1 MPSYQ
6 LDGRAALVT
15 GAISGIG
22 LATATM
28 LARNGATVAINH
40 LPDDP
45 RAAET
50 IARLQGDG
58 LRVIA
63 APGRVGDGGEERM
76 VRDAAERL
84 GRLDLLVNNAGTP
97 GVTQT
102 VPADRMDLLTDEVWD
117 SLLSTNLVG
126 LFRCAR
132 AAAPLLQQSHGAIVN
147 IASVAGLTSRGSSM
161 AYAATK
167 GAVIALTRHLARALG
182 PEARVNAVAPG
193 AVDSTWQIQW
203 TEAERQHSIDN
214 ALLGRRCTTED
225 IAEVVVFLGCAATMV
240 TGQTVVVDGGLT
252 V

>member
-6 LDGRAALVT
+6 LNGKAALVT

-45 RAAET
+45 RAPET
-50 IARLQGDG
+50 LARLHAEG
-58 LRVIA
+58 LRVLGV
-63 APGRVGDGGEERM
+63 PGRVGDGEEQRM
-76 VRDAAERL
+76 VQAAVDQL

-102 VPADRMDLLTDEVWD
+102 VPSERMELLTDEVWD
-117 SLLSTNLVG
+117 SVVSTNLVG

-132 AAAPLLQQSHGAIVN
+132 AAAPYLRQSHGAVVN
-147 IASVAGLTSRGSSM
+147 IASISALTARGSSM

-167 GAVIALTRHLARALG
+167 GAVITLTKHLARGLA
-182 PEARVNAVAPG
+182 PEVRVNAVAPG
-193 AVDSTWQIQW
+193 AVDSSWQVQW
-203 TEAERQHSIDN
+203 TEEERRASIDG
-214 ALLGRRCTTED
+214 ALLRRRCSTDD
-225 IAEVVVFLGCAATMV
+225 IAEAVVYLGCAAAMV
-240 TGQTVVVDGGLT
+240 TGQTLVVDGGLT

>member
-6 LDGRAALVT
+6 LDGHAALVT

-28 LARNGATVAINH
+28 LARNGAAVAINH

-45 RAAET
+45 RVPET
-50 IARLQGDG
+50 LARLLDEG
-58 LRVIA
+58 LKVIGV
-63 APGRVGDGGEERM
+63 PGRVGDGEEERM
-76 VRDAAERL
+76 VQAAAGQL

-102 VPADRMDLLTDEVWD
+102 VPSERMDLLTDEVWD
-117 SLLSTNLVG
+117 SVVSTNLVG

-132 AAAPLLQQSHGAIVN
+132 AAAPYLRQSRGAVVN
-147 IASVAGLTSRGSSM
+147 IASISALTARGSSM

-167 GAVIALTRHLARALG
+167 GAVITLTKHLARGLA
-182 PEARVNAVAPG
+182 PEVRVNAVAPG
-193 AVDSTWQIQW
+193 AVDSTWQVQW
-203 TEAERQHSIDN
+203 TNEERRASIDN
-214 ALLGRRCTTED
+214 ALLRRRCTTDD
-225 IAEVVVFLGCAATMV
+225 IAEAIVFLGCSAAMV
-240 TGQTVVVDGGLT
+240 TGQTLVVDGGLT